1 MRFYYYKGD
10 NKKEIRKIDRDTICK
25 DIDEKAKLW
34 EQDTEEVRE
43 DYERVVR
50 EIYPSTNEYK
60 DQVKM
65 IPDVYEQRQSLKA
78 NIFKATYQ
86 NYDGMFDIEGLDPES
101 HELSAMLK
109 SALVYDCYRIDLKS
123 TLDEILND
131 YMDKGEAAWFS
142 HWTTK
147 VERKRIQEEVPIIGT
162 NELGEEDLVD
172 VEVINRPKDEIVYE
186 GADIERIDP
195 LNLYFDKSQKNHW
208 ESCGKIYREFV
219 PLSYILANKDYKL
232 TREEIADLKN
242 SVARYQKETVH
253 DYADAYHNVDT
264 KFIGSSVEVMEY
276 YGDYI
281 MPNGD
286 TVRNVIIV
294 VIAGKYLAKL
304 DESLY
309 PVCPIGYACYNER
322 PDSRR
327 GQTPLKPALLL
338 NELENKCMDLTMES
352 WLLTTNPPVMA
363 QKGFINSGI
372 VYEPGGVIEYNVD
385 TLDDP
390 GRMPQ
395 PLNFS
400 AGLRGFDFQDFFK
413 RKMEG
418 ATGVSPYMQGT
429 GGLGGVRTAAESTYI
444 YSGQTTRLAREADLF
459 SRMVIVPI
467 IWAIFKLKKEYQTTN
482 DTIPVV
488 KDGIKSFYEVT
499 EQVRNGNYIFIIGN
513 AQNSVEREQS
523 VMKLFQLMG
532 SPAFQTIV
540 QRPEFPAGDFFIWL
554 LNEMNYR
561 QINTLSYALQIGQAI
576 RQEANNRNIP
586 VGQMGQYVDTMQ
598 QGIRDTIPEFANI
611 LDEQMA
617 NGQIPQPQETAEE
630 VKANMY
636 IPEGVSMPGIIGG
649 DTQW

>member
-1 MRFYYYKGD
+1 
-10 NKKEIRKIDRDTICK
+10 
-25 DIDEKAKLW
+25 
-34 EQDTEEVRE
+34 
-43 DYERVVR
+43 
-50 EIYPSTNEYK
+50 
-60 DQVKM
+60 
-65 IPDVYEQRQSLKA
+65 
-78 NIFKATYQ
+78 
-86 NYDGMFDIEGLDPES
+86 
-101 HELSAMLK
+101 
-109 SALVYDCYRIDLKS
+109 
-123 TLDEILND
+123 
-131 YMDKGEAAWFS
+131 
-142 HWTTK
+142 
-147 VERKRIQEEVPIIGT
+147 
-162 NELGEEDLVD
+162 
-172 VEVINRPKDEIVYE
+172 
-186 GADIERIDP
+186 
-195 LNLYFDKSQKNHW
+195 
-208 ESCGKIYREFV
+208 
-219 PLSYILANKDYKL
+219 
-232 TREEIADLKN
+232 
-242 SVARYQKETVH
+242 
-253 DYADAYHNVDT
+253 
-264 KFIGSSVEVMEY
+264 
-276 YGDYI
+276 
-281 MPNGD
+281 
-286 TVRNVIIV
+286 
-294 VIAGKYLAKL
+294 
-304 DESLY
+304 
-309 PVCPIGYACYNER
+309 
-322 PDSRR
+322 
-327 GQTPLKPALLL
+327 
-338 NELENKCMDLTMES
+338 
-352 WLLTTNPPVMA
+352 
-363 QKGFINSGI
+363 
-372 VYEPGGVIEYNVD
+372 
-385 TLDDP
+385 
-390 GRMPQ
+390 
-395 PLNFS
+395 
-400 AGLRGFDFQDFFK
+400 
-413 RKMEG
+413 MEG

-617 NGQIPQPQETAEE
+617 NGQIPQPRETAEE

>member
-1 MRFYYYKGD
+1 MRFYYYKD
-10 NKKEIRKIDRDTICK
+10 NNKKEIRKIDRDNICC
-25 DIDEKAKLW
+25 DINNKAKIW
-34 EQDTEEVRE
+34 SQDVEEVRE
-43 DYERVVR
+43 DYDRVVN
-50 EIYPSTNEYK
+50 EIYPSTHEYK

-78 NIFKATYQ
+78 NMYKSTYQ

-101 HELSAMLK
+101 HEMSAMLK
-109 SALVYDCYRIDLKS
+109 SALVYDCYKIDLQS
-123 TLDEILND
+123 TLDKILDD
-131 YMDKGEAAWFS
+131 YIDKGEAAWFA

-147 VERKRIQEEVPIIGT
+147 VERKRTQVETPILDEFGDLIDIQ
-162 NELGEEDLVD
+162 
-172 VEVINRPKDEIVYE
+172 VENKAEDEIVYE

-195 LNLYFDKSQKNHW
+195 LNLYFDKSQRSHW

-219 PLSYILANKDYKL
+219 PLNYILSNQDYKL
-232 TREEIADLKN
+232 TREEISELKN
-242 SVARYQKETVH
+242 LVAQRKNETIYNYS
-253 DYADAYHNVDT
+253 DEYYDIDT
-264 KFIGSSVEVMEY
+264 KVIGSTVEVMEY

-281 MPNGD
+281 LPNGD
-286 TVRNVIIV
+286 TARNVIIV
-294 VIAGKYLAKL
+294 VVAGKYLAKL

-309 PVCPIGYACYNER
+309 PVCPIGYATYNER
-322 PDSRR
+322 PDSLR

-338 NELENKCMDLTMES
+338 NELENKCMDLTMEA
-352 WLLTTNPPVMA
+352 WLLSTNPPMLA

-372 VYEPGGVIEYNVD
+372 TYEPGGVIEYNVD

-444 YSGQTTRLAREADLF
+444 YSGQTTRLSREAYLF
-459 SRMVIVPI
+459 SHNVIVPM

-482 DTIPVV
+482 DVIPVV
-488 KDGIKSFYEVT
+488 REGIKDFYEVT
-499 EQVRNGNYIFIIGN
+499 EQARNGHYVFIIGN
-513 AQNSVEREQS
+513 AQSSVEREQS

-532 SPAFQTIV
+532 SPAFQSIV
-540 QRPEFPAGDFFIWL
+540 QRPEFPAGDFFIWV

-561 QINTLSYALQIGQAI
+561 QINTLSNALGIRQAI
-576 RQEANNRNIP
+576 RQEANERGIP
-586 VGQMGQYVDTMQ
+586 EGQVGQYVNDMER
-598 QGIRDTIPEFANI
+598 GIRGAIPEFAN
-611 LDEQMA
+611 LLEEQQA
-617 NGQIPQPQETAEE
+617 EGEIPQSSE
-630 VKANMY
+630 VRDDVQAQ
-636 IPEGVSMPGIIGG
+636 IAAQGFE
-649 DTQW
+649 Q

>member
-1 MRFYYYKGD
+1 MRFYYYKDD
-10 NKKEIRKIDRDTICK
+10 NKKEIRKIDRDNICC
-25 DIDEKAKLW
+25 DINNKAKIW
-34 EQDTEEVRE
+34 SKDVQEVRE
-43 DYERVVR
+43 DYDRVVN

-78 NIFKATYQ
+78 NMYKATYQ

-109 SALVYDCYRIDLKS
+109 SALVYDCYKIDLQS
-123 TLDEILND
+123 TLDKILDD
-131 YMDKGEAAWFS
+131 YIDKGEAAWFA

-147 VERKRIQEEVPIIGT
+147 VERKRIQEEVPIIGL
-162 NELGEEDLVD
+162 NEFGEEDLVD
-172 VEVINRPKDEIVYE
+172 IEVVNRPKDEIVYE

-195 LNLYFDKSQKNHW
+195 LNLYFDKSQRTHW

-219 PLSYILANKDYKL
+219 PLNYILNNKDYKL
-232 TREEIADLKN
+232 TREEISDLKDMV
-242 SVARYQKETVH
+242 SQKQNETTY
-253 DYADAYHNVDT
+253 DYSNEYYNVDV
-264 KFIGSSVEVMEY
+264 KVIGSTVEVMEY

-281 MPNGD
+281 LPNGD
-286 TVRNVIIV
+286 VARNVIIV
-294 VIAGKYLAKL
+294 VVAGKYLARL

-309 PVCPIGYACYNER
+309 PVCPIGYATYNER
-322 PDSRR
+322 PDSLR

-352 WLLTTNPPVMA
+352 WLLTVNPPVLA
-363 QKGFINSGI
+363 QRGFINGGI

-400 AGLRGFDFQDFFK
+400 AGLRGFDFQTFFK
-413 RKMEG
+413 QKMEG

-429 GGLGGVRTAAESTYI
+429 GGMGGVRTAAESTYI
-444 YSGQTTRLAREADLF
+444 YSGQTTRLSREAYLF
-459 SRMVIVPI
+459 SHNVIVPI

-482 DTIPVV
+482 DIIPVV
-488 KDGIKSFYEVT
+488 RDGIRDFYEVT

-513 AQNSVEREQS
+513 AQTAVEREQS
-523 VMKLFQLMG
+523 VAKLFQLMG
-532 SPAFQTIV
+532 SPAFQSIV
-540 QRPEFPAGDFFIWL
+540 QRPEFPAGDFFIWV

-561 QINTLSYALQIGQAI
+561 QINTLSNSLGIRQAI
-576 RQEANNRNIP
+576 RQEANNRGIP
-586 VGQMGQYVDTMQ
+586 EGQVGQYVNDMER
-598 QGIRDTIPEFANI
+598 GIKGAIPEFANI
-611 LDEQMA
+611 LEEQQME
-617 NGQIPQPQETAEE
+617 GEIPNSTDTREAVQEDIA
-630 VKANMY
+630 M
-636 IPEGVSMPGIIGG
+636 
-649 DTQW
+649 Q

>member
-1 MRFYYYKGD
+1 MRFYYYKD
-10 NKKEIRKIDRDTICK
+10 NNKKEIRKIDRDNICC
-25 DIDEKAKLW
+25 DINNKAKIW
-34 EQDTEEVRE
+34 SQDVEEVRE
-43 DYERVVR
+43 DYDRVVN
-50 EIYPSTNEYK
+50 EIYPSTHEYK

-78 NIFKATYQ
+78 NMYKSTYQ

-101 HELSAMLK
+101 HEMSAMLK
-109 SALVYDCYRIDLKS
+109 SALVYDCYKIDLQS
-123 TLDEILND
+123 TLDKILDD
-131 YMDKGEAAWFS
+131 YIDKGEAAWFA

-147 VERKRIQEEVPIIGT
+147 VERKRTQVETPILDEFGDLIDIAIENRAEDEV
-162 NELGEEDLVD
+162 
-172 VEVINRPKDEIVYE
+172 VYE

-195 LNLYFDKSQKNHW
+195 LNLYFDKSQRNHW

-219 PLSYILANKDYKL
+219 PLNYILSNQDYKL
-232 TREEIADLKN
+232 TREEISELKN
-242 SVARYQKETVH
+242 LVSQRKNETVYNYS
-253 DYADAYHNVDT
+253 DEYYDIDT
-264 KFIGSSVEVMEY
+264 KVLGSTVEVMEY

-281 MPNGD
+281 LPNGD
-286 TVRNVIIV
+286 VARNVIIV
-294 VIAGKYLAKL
+294 VVAGKYLAKL

-309 PVCPIGYACYNER
+309 PVCPIGYATYNER
-322 PDSRR
+322 PDSLR

-338 NELENKCMDLTMES
+338 NELENKCMDLTMEA
-352 WLLTTNPPVMA
+352 WLLSTNPPMLA

-372 VYEPGGVIEYNVD
+372 TYEPGGVIEYNVD

-444 YSGQTTRLAREADLF
+444 YSGQTTRLSREAYLF
-459 SRMVIVPI
+459 SHNVIVPM

-482 DTIPVV
+482 DVIPVV
-488 KDGIKSFYEVT
+488 REGIKDFYEVT
-499 EQVRNGNYIFIIGN
+499 EQARNGHYVFIIGN
-513 AQNSVEREQS
+513 AQSSVEREQS

-532 SPAFQTIV
+532 SPAFQSIV
-540 QRPEFPAGDFFIWL
+540 QRPEFPAGDFFIWV

-561 QINTLSYALQIGQAI
+561 QINTLSNALGIRQAI
-576 RQEANNRNIP
+576 RQEANERGIP
-586 VGQMGQYVDTMQ
+586 EGQVGQYVNDMER
-598 QGIRDTIPEFANI
+598 GIKGAIPEFANMLEEQEAMGEI
-611 LDEQMA
+611 PRPREVADEVR
-617 NGQIPQPQETAEE
+617 ED
-630 VKANMY
+630 
-636 IPEGVSMPGIIGG
+636 III
-649 DTQW
+649 

>member
-1 MRFYYYKGD
+1 MRFYYYKDD
-10 NKKEIRKIDRDTICK
+10 NKKEVRKIDRDNICE
-25 DIDEKAKLW
+25 DINTKAKLW
-34 EQDTEEVRE
+34 AQDVEEVRE
-43 DYERVVR
+43 DYDRVVN
-50 EIYPSTNEYK
+50 EIYPSTHQYK

-78 NIFKATYQ
+78 NIYKSTYQ

-101 HELSAMLK
+101 HEMSAMLK
-109 SALVYDCYRIDLKS
+109 SALVYDCYRIDLQS
-123 TLDEILND
+123 TMDKILDD

-147 VERKRIQEEVPIIGT
+147 VERKRVQEEIPIIGI
-162 NELGEEDLVD
+162 NDLGEEDLVD
-172 VEVINRPKDEIVYE
+172 VEIVNRAKDEIVYE
-186 GADIERIDP
+186 GADVERIDP
-195 LNLYFDKSQKNHW
+195 LNLFFDKTQKSHW

-219 PLSYILANKDYKL
+219 PLTYILSNKDYKL
-232 TREEIADLKN
+232 TREEIADLKQEVVKHQDDEN
-242 SVARYQKETVH
+242 Y
-253 DYADAYHNVDT
+253 DYSDAYHNVDT
-264 KFIGSSVEVMEY
+264 KFLGSSVEVMEY

-286 TVRNVIIV
+286 TARNVIIV

-322 PDSRR
+322 PDSLR

-352 WLLTTNPPVMA
+352 WLLTTNPPVLA

-372 VYEPGGVIEYNVD
+372 TYEPGGVIEYNVD

-400 AGLRGFDFQDFFK
+400 AGLRGFDFQEFFK

-444 YSGQTTRLAREADLF
+444 YSGQTTRLSREAYLF
-459 SRMVIVPI
+459 SHNIIVPI

-482 DTIPVV
+482 DVIPVV
-488 KDGIKSFYEVT
+488 KEGIKDFYEVT
-499 EQVRNGNYIFIIGN
+499 EQVRNGHYVFMIGN
-513 AQNSVEREQS
+513 AQTSVERES
-523 VMKLFQLMG
+523 SIMKLFQLMG
-532 SPAFQTIV
+532 SPAFQSIV

-561 QINTLSYALQIGQAI
+561 QINTLSHALQIGQAI
-576 RQEANNRNIP
+576 RQEANKRGIP
-586 VGQMGQYVDTMQ
+586 EGQMGQYVADMQ
-598 QGIRDTIPEFANI
+598 RGIKGAIPEFANI
-611 LDEQMA
+611 LEEQKAEGEIPRPAEVSDEVR
-617 NGQIPQPQETAEE
+617 E
-630 VKANMY
+630 NMD
-636 IPEGVSMPGIIGG
+636 IPEGMNIPEFGG
-649 DTQW
+649 V

>member
-1 MRFYYYKGD
+1 MRFYYYKDD
-10 NKKEIRKIDRDTICK
+10 NKKEIRKIDRDNICA
-25 DIDEKAKLW
+25 DINKKAKVW
-34 EQDTEEVRE
+34 SQDVEEVRE

-50 EIYPSTNEYK
+50 EIYPSANEYK

-78 NIFKATYQ
+78 NMYKATYQ

-101 HELSAMLK
+101 HQLSAMLK
-109 SALVYDCYRIDLKS
+109 SALVYDCYKIDLQS
-123 TLDEILND
+123 TLDKILDD
-131 YMDKGEAAWFS
+131 YIDKGECAWFS

-147 VERKRIQEEVPIIGT
+147 VERKRIQEKVPVIGL

-172 VEVINRPKDEIVYE
+172 IEVINRPKDEIVYE

-195 LNLYFDKSQKNHW
+195 LNLYFDKSQKTHW

-219 PLSYILANKDYKL
+219 PLSYILSNKDYKL
-232 TREEIADLKN
+232 TREEVSDLKQTVSN
-242 SVARYQKETVH
+242 KQNETIN
-253 DYADAYHNVDT
+253 DYSDAYHNVDV

-281 MPNGD
+281 LPNGD
-286 TVRNVIIV
+286 TARNVIIV

-304 DESLY
+304 EESLY

-322 PDSRR
+322 PDSLR
-327 GQTPLKPALLL
+327 GQTALKPALLL

-352 WLLTTNPPVMA
+352 WLLTTNPPMLA

-372 VYEPGGVIEYNVD
+372 TYEPGGVIEYNVD

-400 AGLRGFDFQDFFK
+400 AGMRGFDFQDFFK

-444 YSGQTTRLAREADLF
+444 YSGQTTRLSREAYLF
-459 SRMVIVPI
+459 SHNVIVPI
-467 IWAIFKLKKEYQTTN
+467 ILAIYKLKKEYQTTN
-482 DTIPVV
+482 DVIPVV
-488 KDGIKSFYEVT
+488 KDGIKDFYEVT
-499 EQVRNGNYIFIIGN
+499 EQTRNGHYVFMIGN
-513 AQNSVEREQS
+513 AQTSVEREQM
-523 VMKLFQLMG
+523 VAKLFQLLG
-532 SPAFQTIV
+532 SPAFQSIV
-540 QRPEFPAGDFFIWL
+540 QRPEFPAGDFLIWV
-554 LNEMNYR
+554 LNETNFR
-561 QINTLSYALQIGQAI
+561 QINTLAPALQLRQAI
-576 RQEANNRNIP
+576 RQEANARGIP
-586 VGQMGQYVDTMQ
+586 EGQVGQYVNDMER
-598 QGIRDTIPEFANI
+598 GIKGAIPEFANI
-611 LDEQMA
+611 LEEQKA
-617 NGQIPQPQETAEE
+617 DGQIPNPKDVMANVQEQLPPNIE
-630 VKANMY
+630 VL
-636 IPEGVSMPGIIGG
+636 
-649 DTQW
+649 Q

>member
-1 MRFYYYKGD
+1 MRFYYYKDD
-10 NKKEIRKIDRDTICK
+10 NKKEVRKIDRDTICK

-34 EQDTEEVRE
+34 AQDIEEVRE
-43 DYERVVR
+43 DYDRVVN
-50 EIYPSTNEYK
+50 EIYPSTHEFK

-78 NIFKATYQ
+78 NIFKSTYQ

-109 SALVYDCYRIDLKS
+109 SSLVYDCYKIDLKT

-131 YMDKGEAAWFS
+131 YMDKGEAAWFT

-147 VERKRIQEEVPIIGT
+147 VERKRVQEEIPILDENG
-162 NELGEEDLVD
+162 ELIDIQIE
-172 VEVINRPKDEIVYE
+172 NRAYDEIVYE
-186 GADIERIDP
+186 GADVERIDP
-195 LNLYFDKSQKNHW
+195 LNLFFDKSQKNRW
-208 ESCGKIYREFV
+208 ESCGKIYRDFV
-219 PLSYILANKDYKL
+219 PLSYILSNKDYKL
-232 TREEIADLKN
+232 TREEVAELKQ
-242 SVARYQKETVH
+242 SVAQAQKETVF
-253 DYADAYHNVDT
+253 DYADAAHTLDKKY
-264 KFIGSSVEVMEY
+264 IGSSVEVMEY

-286 TVRNVIIV
+286 TARNVIIV

-352 WLLTTNPPVMA
+352 WLLTTNPPVLA

-372 VYEPGGVIEYNVD
+372 IYEPGGVIEYNVD

-400 AGLRGFDFQDFFK
+400 AGMRGFDFQDFFK

-444 YSGQTTRLAREADLF
+444 YSGQTTRLSREADLF
-459 SRMVIVPI
+459 SRYIIVPI

-482 DTIPVV
+482 DVIPVIR
-488 KDGIKSFYEVT
+488 DGIKDFYEVT
-499 EQVRNGNYIFIIGN
+499 EQVRNGNYVFMIGN

-540 QRPEFPAGDFFIWL
+540 QRPEFPAADFFIWL

-561 QINTLSYALQIGQAI
+561 QINTLSHALQLSQAI
-576 RQEANNRNIP
+576 RQEANDRGIP
-586 VGQMGQYVDTMQ
+586 EGKVGQYVENMQ
-598 QGIRDTIPEFANI
+598 RGIKGAIPEFANV

-617 NGQIPQPQETAEE
+617 EGEIPQSTETAED
-630 VKANMY
+630 VKQNMY
-636 IPEGVSMPGIIGG
+636 IPEGMEMPGIIGG
-649 DTQW
+649 

>member
-1 MRFYYYKGD
+1 MRFYYYKDD
-10 NKKEIRKIDRDTICK
+10 NKKEIHKIDRDTICK

-34 EQDTEEVRE
+34 AKDTEEVRQ
-43 DYERVVR
+43 DYERVVN

-65 IPDVYEQRQSLKA
+65 IPDVYEQRQSLRA
-78 NIFKATYQ
+78 NIFKSTYQ

-109 SALVYDCYRIDLKS
+109 SSLVYDCYRIDLKA
-123 TLDEILND
+123 TLDEILDD

-147 VERKRIQEEVPIIGT
+147 VERKRIQEEIPILDENG
-162 NELGEEDLVD
+162 ELIDVD
-172 VEVINRPKDEIVYE
+172 IQNRAQDEVVYE

-195 LNLYFDKSQKNHW
+195 LNLYFDKSQRSHW
-208 ESCGKIYREFV
+208 DSCGKIYREFV
-219 PLSYILANKDYKL
+219 PLSYVLNNKDYKL
-232 TREEIADLKN
+232 TRQEIADLKN
-242 SVARYQKETVH
+242 SIAASQKETVY
-253 DYADAYHNVDT
+253 DYSEAYHNIDT

-276 YGDYI
+276 YGDYV

-286 TVRNVIIV
+286 TARNVIIV

-338 NELENKCMDLTMES
+338 NELENKCMDLTMEA
-352 WLLTTNPPVMA
+352 WLLSTNPPVMA

-459 SRMVIVPI
+459 SRYVIVPI

-482 DTIPVV
+482 DVIPVV
-488 KDGIKSFYEVT
+488 REGIRDFYEVT
-499 EQVRNGNYIFIIGN
+499 DQVRNGNYVFMIGN

-523 VMKLFQLMG
+523 IMKLFQLMG
-532 SPAFQTIV
+532 SPAFQSIV
-540 QRPEFPAGDFFIWL
+540 QRPEFPAADFFIWL

-561 QINTLSYALQIGQAI
+561 QINTLSHALKLSQAI
-576 RQEANNRNIP
+576 REEANARGIP
-586 VGQMGQYVDTMQ
+586 EGKVGQYVDDMQ
-598 QGIRDTIPEFANI
+598 RGIINTIPEFANV
-611 LDEQMA
+611 LEEQQSE
-617 NGQIPQPQETAEE
+617 GEIPQPRE
-630 VKANMY
+630 VATDVRDNMD
-636 IPEGVSMPGIIGG
+636 IPEGMELPGIIGG
-649 DTQW
+649 DVQW

>member
-1 MRFYYYKGD
+1 MRFYYYKDD
-10 NKKEIRKIDRDTICK
+10 NKKEIRKIDRDNICA
-25 DIDEKAKLW
+25 DINDKAKLW
-34 EQDTEEVRE
+34 SQDVEEVRE
-43 DYERVVR
+43 DYDRVVR
-50 EIYPSTNEYK
+50 EIYPSANEYK

-65 IPDVYEQRQSLKA
+65 IPDVYEQRQSLRA
-78 NIFKATYQ
+78 NLFKSTYQ

-101 HELSAMLK
+101 HQLSAMLK
-109 SALVYDCYRIDLKS
+109 SALVYDCYKIDLQS
-123 TLDEILND
+123 TLDKILDD
-131 YMDKGEAAWFS
+131 YMDKGEAAWFA

-147 VERKRIQEEVPIIGT
+147 VERKRVQEEVPVLDDMG
-162 NELGEEDLVD
+162 NLLD
-172 VEVINRPKDEIVYE
+172 VEVINRPYDEIVYE

-219 PLSYILANKDYKL
+219 PLTYILANKDYKL
-232 TREEIADLKN
+232 TRDEIADLKQE
-242 SVARYQKETVH
+242 VEAKQKETTY

-281 MPNGD
+281 LPNGD
-286 TVRNVIIV
+286 TARNVIIV

-309 PVCPIGYACYNER
+309 PVCPIGYTCYNER
-322 PDSRR
+322 PDSLR

-352 WLLTTNPPVMA
+352 WLLTTNPPVLA

-372 VYEPGGVIEYNVD
+372 TYEPGGVIEYNVD

-418 ATGVSPYMQGT
+418 ATGISPYMQGT
-429 GGLGGVRTAAESTYI
+429 GGTGGVRTASESTYI
-444 YSGQTTRLAREADLF
+444 YSGQTTRLSREAYLF
-459 SRMVIVPI
+459 SHNVIVPI
-467 IWAIFKLKKEYQTTN
+467 IWAIYKLKKEYQTT
-482 DTIPVV
+482 DDVIPIVR
-488 KDGIKSFYEVT
+488 DGIKDFYKVT
-499 EQVRNGNYIFIIGN
+499 EQTRNGNYVFMIGN
-513 AQNSVEREQS
+513 AQTSVERES
-523 VMKLFQLMG
+523 ATMKLFQLMG
-532 SPAFQTIV
+532 APAFQSIV
-540 QRPEFPAGDFFIWL
+540 QRPEFPAGDFFIWV
-554 LNEMNYR
+554 LNELNYR
-561 QINTLSYALQIGQAI
+561 QINTLSNSLGIRQAI

-586 VGQMGQYVDTMQ
+586 EGQVGQFVNDMEK
-598 QGIRDTIPEFANI
+598 GIKGAIPEFANM
-611 LDEQMA
+611 LEEQQA
-617 NGQIPQPQETAEE
+617 NGQIPDPTEVRDEVRETM
-630 VKANMY
+630 VGPDSVG
-636 IPEGVSMPGIIGG
+636 PEGGM
-649 DTQW
+649 

>member
-1 MRFYYYKGD
+1 MRFYYYKD
-10 NKKEIRKIDRDTICK
+10 NNKKEIRKIDRDNICC
-25 DIDEKAKLW
+25 DINNKAKIW
-34 EQDTEEVRE
+34 SKDVEEVRE
-43 DYERVVR
+43 DYDRVVN
-50 EIYPSTNEYK
+50 EIYPSTHEYK

-78 NIFKATYQ
+78 NMYKATYQ

-101 HELSAMLK
+101 HEMSAMLK
-109 SALVYDCYRIDLKS
+109 SALVYDCYKIDLQS
-123 TLDEILND
+123 TLDKILDD
-131 YMDKGEAAWFS
+131 YIDKGEAAWFA

-147 VERKRIQEEVPIIGT
+147 VERKRIQEEVPVIGI
-162 NELGEEDLVD
+162 NELGEEDLLD
-172 VEVINRPKDEIVYE
+172 VEIINRPKDEIVYE

-195 LNLYFDKSQKNHW
+195 LNLYFDKSQRSHW

-219 PLSYILANKDYKL
+219 PLNYILSNQDYKL
-232 TREEIADLKN
+232 TREEISDLKDMVSKRQN
-242 SVARYQKETVH
+242 ETTYNYSDEYYDIDVK
-253 DYADAYHNVDT
+253 V
-264 KFIGSSVEVMEY
+264 IGSTVEVMEY

-281 MPNGD
+281 LPNGD
-286 TVRNVIIV
+286 VARNVIIV
-294 VIAGKYLAKL
+294 VVAGKYLAKL

-309 PVCPIGYACYNER
+309 PVCPIGYATYNER
-322 PDSRR
+322 PDSLR

-338 NELENKCMDLTMES
+338 NELENKCMDLTMEA
-352 WLLTTNPPVMA
+352 WLLSTNPPVLA

-372 VYEPGGVIEYNVD
+372 TYEPGGVIEYNVD

-444 YSGQTTRLAREADLF
+444 YSGQTTRLSREAYLF
-459 SRMVIVPI
+459 SHNVIVPM

-482 DTIPVV
+482 DLIPVV
-488 KDGIKSFYEVT
+488 RDGIKDFYEVT
-499 EQVRNGNYIFIIGN
+499 EQARNGHYVFIIGN
-513 AQNSVEREQS
+513 AQSSVEREQS

-532 SPAFQTIV
+532 SPAFQSIV
-540 QRPEFPAGDFFIWL
+540 QRPEFPAGDFFIWV

-561 QINTLSYALQIGQAI
+561 QINTLSNALGIRQAI
-576 RQEANNRNIP
+576 RQEANERGIP
-586 VGQMGQYVDTMQ
+586 EGQVGQYVNDMER
-598 QGIRDTIPEFANI
+598 GIKGAIPEFAN
-611 LDEQMA
+611 LLEEQQA
-617 NGQIPQPQETAEE
+617 KGEIPQSTE
-630 VKANMY
+630 VRDAVQNE
-636 IPEGVSMPGIIGG
+636 IAAQGFE
-649 DTQW
+649 Q